1 MTTLLILKLS
11 IPLIILS
18 VWLIRPNSITKFRGG
33 NAKTLKEEFHFYGL
47 NSATFYLVGTIKIV
61 LSLLLIMSIWNE
73 NLLLYPSLGIA
84 TLMLCATFFHLRSND
99 SLTKTSPSFILFVL
113 SLFIA
118 VN

>member
-73 NLLLYPSLGIA
+73 NLLLYSSLGIA
-84 TLMLCATFFHLRSND
+84 TLMLCATFFHLRSKD